1 MDFKLGGSELG
12 HYREMGDIVDVLNAS
27 ENQQSRPKVQQYLE
41 RAKHCEHMAFSAV
54 NVELKDGGGT
64 PLYCVPEKVVLT
76 GEQLIDI
83 LRRWVESK
91 HPRHPRIEAAP
102 VPTALLYALRDAFP
116 CAN

>member
-1 MDFKLGGSELG
+1 MS
-12 HYREMGDIVDVLNAS
+12 
-27 ENQQSRPKVQQYLE
+27 PKVQQYLE
-41 RAKHCEHMAFSAV
+41 RAKHCKHMAFRAV

-91 HPRHPRIEAAP
+91 RPRHPRIESAP